1 MEKYFGIPLSWC
13 CRTDPIDFGND
24 PSKVKELIL
33 ADCKVER
40 TVEKTIEKKG
50 FFEFLG
56 FLEKS
61 KETSKIENFVNS
73 EKLNLSWNELKRIP
87 KEIFEKLTKL
97 KVIHL
102 SGVKSIDL
110 AELAK
115 NLNKTKI
122 QKVDLSSAQ
131 FGNQESLGEFIRQT
145 KKVEEIRFVL

>member
-1 MEKYFGIPLSWC
+1 M
-13 CRTDPIDFGND
+13 N
-24 PSKVKELIL
+24 V
-33 ADCKVER
+33 
-40 TVEKTIEKKG
+40 
-50 FFEFLG
+50 
-56 FLEKS
+56 
-61 KETSKIENFVNS
+61 
-73 EKLNLSWNELKRIP
+73 EKLNLNWNELKRIP

-97 KVIHL
+97 KEINL
-102 SGVKSIDL
+102 SGTRSVDL